1 MYTKL
6 LDKQTKLALIG
17 LGYVGLPIAMEFAK
31 HVSVIGFDINED
43 RLDKL
48 RNCIDPCGELPTEVF
63 EHKDIT
69 FTSSIEKLREA
80 SFYVIAVPTPI
91 DSHNEPDLSPLLG
104 ATRTVG
110 KVLKRGDYVVYE
122 STVYPG
128 CTEEDC
134 IPILEEVSGLRVG
147 EDFKVGYSPERIN
160 PGDKVHTLVNTVKI
174 VSGCDAEA
182 LETISEVYKLVVQ
195 AGLHRAPSIKVA
207 EAAKIIENTQHAG
220 QFLFGGCECI
230 CELIQFI
237 ERMSMDVSECLNSFS
252 ELCGQILLD
261 LRNFGN
267 VFCVVQQ
274 MRMKGSHVVDYLLN
288 GVPILVL
295 AGASE

>member
-122 STVYPG
+122 STVYPA
-128 CTEEDC
+128 
-134 IPILEEVSGLRVG
+134 LSMSGSFRLQRYVFFAGNQRPGYISTRRDRACAQCAAESLPGWAPAVRFRQGARDFPLCRDGIVG
-147 EDFKVGYSPERIN
+147 EWLS
-160 PGDKVHTLVNTVKI
+160 L
-174 VSGCDAEA
+174 
-182 LETISEVYKLVVQ
+182 
-195 AGLHRAPSIKVA
+195 
-207 EAAKIIENTQHAG
+207 
-220 QFLFGGCECI
+220 
-230 CELIQFI
+230 
-237 ERMSMDVSECLNSFS
+237 
-252 ELCGQILLD
+252 
-261 LRNFGN
+261 
-267 VFCVVQQ
+267 
-274 MRMKGSHVVDYLLN
+274 
-288 GVPILVL
+288 
-295 AGASE
+295 

>member
-17 LGYVGLPIAMEFAK
+17 LGYVGLPIAIEFAK

-48 RNCIDPCGELPTEVF
+48 RNGIDPCGELSSEVF

-110 KVLKRGDYVVYE
+110 KVHRRQMHFPQY
-122 STVYPG
+122 
-128 CTEEDC
+128 TEM
-134 IPILEEVSGLRVG
+134 P
-147 EDFKVGYSPERIN
+147 
-160 PGDKVHTLVNTVKI
+160 
-174 VSGCDAEA
+174 
-182 LETISEVYKLVVQ
+182 
-195 AGLHRAPSIKVA
+195 
-207 EAAKIIENTQHAG
+207 
-220 QFLFGGCECI
+220 
-230 CELIQFI
+230 
-237 ERMSMDVSECLNSFS
+237 
-252 ELCGQILLD
+252 
-261 LRNFGN
+261 
-267 VFCVVQQ
+267 
-274 MRMKGSHVVDYLLN
+274 
-288 GVPILVL
+288 
-295 AGASE
+295 

>member
-160 PGDKVHTLVNTVKI
+160 PGDKV
-174 VSGCDAEA
+174 
-182 LETISEVYKLVVQ
+182 Q
-195 AGLHRAPSIKVA
+195 
-207 EAAKIIENTQHAG
+207 
-220 QFLFGGCECI
+220 
-230 CELIQFI
+230 
-237 ERMSMDVSECLNSFS
+237 
-252 ELCGQILLD
+252 
-261 LRNFGN
+261 
-267 VFCVVQQ
+267 
-274 MRMKGSHVVDYLLN
+274 
-288 GVPILVL
+288 
-295 AGASE
+295 